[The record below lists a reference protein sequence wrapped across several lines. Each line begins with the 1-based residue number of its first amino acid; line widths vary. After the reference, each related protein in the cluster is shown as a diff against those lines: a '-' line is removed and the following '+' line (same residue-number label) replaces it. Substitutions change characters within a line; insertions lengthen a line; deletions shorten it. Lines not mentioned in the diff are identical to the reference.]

1 MALLNVRNA
10 SYGIIIMFLVFSS
23 NGYLLYQGNLQS
35 NVSLTATNYH
45 FSMTGRSRRL
55 DKAQFSRNRKPSPTN
70 KTLQLYNSIT
80 ITIICF
86 TSEKLFW

>member
-1 MALLNVRNA
+1 MSKMQVMV
-10 SYGIIIMFLVFSS
+10 IIMFLVFLVFSP

-70 KTLQLYNSIT
+70 KTESLNH
-80 ITIICF
+80 
-86 TSEKLFW
+86 

>member
-1 MALLNVRNA
+1 MV
-10 SYGIIIMFLVFSS
+10 IIMFLVFLVFSP

-70 KTLQLYNSIT
+70 KTESLNH
-80 ITIICF
+80 
-86 TSEKLFW
+86 